1 MTPEKLKWILADAGH
16 GREWAHVFR
25 IGDEDAERLW
35 NAIAQ
40 AALDA
45 QVFRVIDR
53 GNHGTACGVAFPLTL
68 NGRTATVT
76 TSWHHPAAGDAPRLV
91 TAYPTS
97 SMDPMPALR
106 DIATS
111 YLVELTTPVEGVP
124 AGARGGVL
132 ELRDDNTAMI
142 EITSLPLDSVERIIF
157 VPLAQLR
164 RIG

>member
-1 MTPEKLKWILADAGH
+1 
-16 GREWAHVFR
+16 
-25 IGDEDAERLW
+25 
-35 NAIAQ
+35 
-40 AALDA
+40 
-45 QVFRVIDR
+45 
-53 GNHGTACGVAFPLTL
+53 
-68 NGRTATVT
+68 
-76 TSWHHPAAGDAPRLV
+76 
-91 TAYPTS
+91 
-97 SMDPMPALR
+97 MPALR

-111 YLVELTTPVEGVP
+111 DLVELTTPVEGVP